1 MESATAERVEPTLGT
16 FGALSFGDSDPVE
29 VFLGPFEPCCCG
41 APYAGDVAMD
51 TSVSFEAGDT
61 WRIRARILLGRS
73 LVCVEPT
80 PAAIDPPAVG
90 ICSTY

>member
-16 FGALSFGDSDPVE
+16 FGALGFDDSDPVE
-29 VFLGPFEPCCCG
+29 AFCDPVEVFSCPVEPCCCG

-61 WRIRARILLGRS
+61 W
-73 LVCVEPT
+73 
-80 PAAIDPPAVG
+80 
-90 ICSTY
+90 